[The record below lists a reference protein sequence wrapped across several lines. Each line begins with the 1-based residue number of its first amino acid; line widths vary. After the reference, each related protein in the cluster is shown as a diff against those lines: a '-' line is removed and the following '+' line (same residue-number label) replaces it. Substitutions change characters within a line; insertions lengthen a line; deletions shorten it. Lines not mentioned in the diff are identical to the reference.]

1 MLIFSDA
8 VGSDSLKLGGGGG
21 GVNKGMEGHPQRDG
35 QSQGA
40 ILFVFCSYLILD

>member
-8 VGSDSLKLGGGGG
+8 VGSDSLKLRGGG